1 MLGRAAKAVH
11 DTIFRDAVYVSRS
24 GYFEGYRRT
33 GRMPWLLPRRR
44 PDREEAF
51 YRGLDVAEATV
62 YDVGAHTGGH
72 TALLARR
79 AAHVYAFEPEPNAF
93 AELSKLIEMNDVR
106 NVTALAVALG
116 GESGIAEMALPADD
130 GVEMA
135 GTLEPGFQEHLGDAP
150 TVEVPVVALDD
161 LRPLLDLPPPD
172 FVKVDV
178 EGFEDEVLRGARR
191 TVEAHRPTLMV
202 EVHGLTPEDKAAKAG
217 AVLAE
222 VPPDYAV
229 ERPFDD
235 VHVLLTPR

>member
-1 MLGRAAKAVH
+1 MLGRAAKAAH
-11 DTIFRDAVYVSRS
+11 DAIFRDAVYVSRS

-33 GRMPWLLPRRR
+33 GRMPWLLPRRP
-44 PDREEAF
+44 PDAEEAF
-51 YRGLDVAEATV
+51 YRRLDVADATV

-93 AELSKLIEMNDVR
+93 AELSRLIAMNDLR

-116 GESGIAEMALPADD
+116 GASGIAPMALPEE

-150 TVEVPVVALDD
+150 TVEVPVVTLDD

-191 TVEAHRPTLMV
+191 TVEMHRPRLMV
-202 EVHGLTPEDKAAKAG
+202 EVHGLTPQDKAAKAD

-222 VPPDYAV
+222 VPSDYAA

>member
-1 MLGRAAKAVH
+1 
-11 DTIFRDAVYVSRS
+11 
-24 GYFEGYRRT
+24 
-33 GRMPWLLPRRR
+33 
-44 PDREEAF
+44 
-51 YRGLDVAEATV
+51 
-62 YDVGAHTGGH
+62 
-72 TALLARR
+72 
-79 AAHVYAFEPEPNAF
+79 
-93 AELSKLIEMNDVR
+93 
-106 NVTALAVALG
+106 
-116 GESGIAEMALPADD
+116 
-130 GVEMA
+130 MA

-202 EVHGLTPEDKAAKAG
+202 EVHGLTPEDKATKAE
-217 AVLAE
+217 AVRAE
-222 VPPDYAV
+222 VPSDYVV

>member
-1 MLGRAAKAVH
+1 MLGRAAKAAH
-11 DTIFRDAVYVSRS
+11 DTLFRDAVYVSRS

-44 PDREEAF
+44 PDAEEAF
-51 YRGLDVAEATV
+51 YRRLDVAEATV

-72 TALLARR
+72 TALLART
-79 AAHVYAFEPEPNAF
+79 AAHVYAFEPEPNTF
-93 AELSKLIEMNDVR
+93 AELSRLIAMNEVR

-116 GESGIAEMALPADD
+116 GESGIAQMALPQEGDD
-130 GVEMA
+130 MA

-202 EVHGLTPEDKAAKAG
+202 EVHGLSPEDKAAKAE
-217 AVLAE
+217 AVRAE
-222 VPPDYAV
+222 VPSDYVV